1 MVPDNFTKFISCQN
15 HWKTTM
21 IIENIIFEFDNTLID
36 GHSQMIF
43 LDSISGRKSLVTKKI
58 PGSAVEQQKQEF
70 SAAAPHD
77 WDSLLQKVK
86 PLAIDDFDGIARSL
100 VDRLFPQVKEV
111 ISLLQSSGRKIFL
124 FSTSLDLLVKP
135 VADHLGICQDNVFT
149 NRVVTKD
156 HRIIGT
162 DTSRPLSQSL
172 GKLYLAEKLRSEGR
186 LSGSTAIVG
195 QSRSAVAIRRN
206 DIAEMFIYFTGEKE
220 NEEIREQADF
230 VIDRFDQLLS
240 LFFSDDELSNMS
252 VSFESPVVTS
262 PRLGKAPKILLLE
275 NIHPKASSRLSG
287 IGFQITSQKSALD
300 EKDLIQRGRGFHA
313 LGIRSKTHI
322 SAKTIGELKDLWVI
336 GAFCI
341 GTSQIDLDAA
351 AQAGIPVFNAPYSNT
366 RSVAELVVGETVM
379 LMRRIFEKSTAAHQ
393 GRWLKTAQGSTEIR
407 GKTAGIVGYGH
418 IGSQVSVLLEN
429 LGMSVMFYDIV
440 DKLPLGNAQQ
450 AASLYDLLEAAD
462 IITMHVPD
470 TKETRGM
477 IGKNELQRMKD
488 GAFLINSS
496 RGKVVDLVALK
507 EAIEAGHIAGAAVDV
522 FPDEPNRPDDEF
534 STPLQGLSNVIL
546 TPHIGG
552 STTEAQEN
560 IASYVSYKIEK
571 YLTTGSTTGAVNFP
585 EVDIPRLEGKHRI
598 LHIHKNVP
606 GVLAKINTI
615 FSQRRIN
622 VEGQMLQTRGDI
634 GYLIV
639 DVDHQISEQVFQL
652 MLHITE
658 TIQVRRI
665 T

>member
-1 MVPDNFTKFISCQN
+1 
-15 HWKTTM
+15 M

-36 GHSQMIF
+36 GDSYVLF
-43 LDSISGRKSLVTKKI
+43 LESISGRKSPAKKKSF
-58 PGSAVEQQKQEF
+58 GSAIEQYKQEF
-70 SAAAPHD
+70 PAAASHD
-77 WDSLLQKVK
+77 WDSLLQKAK
-86 PLAIDDFDGIARSL
+86 PLAKADFDSAARAL
-100 VDRLFPQVKEV
+100 VDRLFPQAKEV
-111 ISLLQSSGRKIFL
+111 LSLLHNSGRKIYL
-124 FSTSLDLLVKP
+124 LSTSLDLLVRP
-135 VADHLGICQDNVFT
+135 VADHLGICRDNVFT
-149 NRVVTKD
+149 NEVVVKD
-156 HRIIGT
+156 NRIVGT
-162 DTSRPLSQSL
+162 DTSQPLSQSL
-172 GKLYLAEKLRSEGR
+172 GKLYLAEKLRGEGR
-186 LSGSTAIVG
+186 LSNSTAIVG

-206 DIAEMFIYFTGEKE
+206 NIAEMFIYFTEGKE

-262 PRLGKAPKILLLE
+262 PRQEKAPKILLLE

-287 IGFQITSQKSALD
+287 NGFQVTSQKPALD
-300 EKDLIQRGRGFHA
+300 EKELIQRGRGFHA

-322 SAKTIGELKDLWVI
+322 SANTIDQLKDLWVI

-379 LMRRIFEKSTAAHQ
+379 LMRRVFEKSTAAHQ

-429 LGMSVMFYDIV
+429 LGMSVMFYDIM
-440 DKLPLGNAQQ
+440 DKLPLGNAKQ
-450 AASLYDLLEAAD
+450 AASLYDLLETAD
-462 IITMHVPD
+462 IITLHVPD

-477 IGKNELQRMKD
+477 IGKNELQRMKR
-488 GAFLINSS
+488 GSSLINSS
-496 RGKVVDLVALK
+496 RGKVVDLTALK

-522 FPDEPNRPDDEF
+522 FPNEPNQPDDEF
-534 STPLQGLSNVIL
+534 TTPLQRISNVIL

-560 IASYVSYKIEK
+560 IASYVSYKIER

-585 EVDIPRLEGKHRI
+585 EADIPRLEGKHRI

-615 FSQRRIN
+615 FSQRHIN
-622 VEGQMLQTRGDI
+622 VEGQMLQTHGDI

-652 MLHITE
+652 MQHITE
-658 TIQVRRI
+658 TIRVRRI